1 MNMNEEYEDGM
12 YREVEDENNPVYDY
26 DDQSIETG
34 YSQPAEERSSFM
46 QNLTLANKQINT
58 NLSLAQNIGGLYS
71 DCIKLREHRK
81 EVEALTQV
89 KLAGIV
95 AKYKTAEKF
104 ITSSFSERND
114 ALKNYYAVLDDA
126 VRKGDKELIIS
137 AMANI
142 SGIVTTSPL
151 KDLEKLCE
159 SFNDS
164 LDGLLDFE

>member
-12 YREVEDENNPVYDY
+12 CREVEDENNPVYDY
-26 DDQSIETG
+26 DDQSIETE
-34 YSQPAEERSSFM
+34 YSQPVEDRSDFI
-46 QNLTLANKQINT
+46 QNLSLVNKQINT
-58 NLSLAQNIGGLYS
+58 NLSLAQNLGGLYS
-71 DCIKLREHRK
+71 DCVKLREHRT

-89 KLAGIV
+89 QLAGIV
-95 AKYKTAEKF
+95 AKYKTAENF
-104 ITSSFSERND
+104 ITSSFSERKE

-126 VRKGDKELIIS
+126 VRIGDRELIIS

>member
-1 MNMNEEYEDGM
+1 M
-12 YREVEDENNPVYDY
+12 
-26 DDQSIETG
+26 
-34 YSQPAEERSSFM
+34 
-46 QNLTLANKQINT
+46 
-58 NLSLAQNIGGLYS
+58 
-71 DCIKLREHRK
+71 REHRK

-126 VRKGDKELIIS
+126 VRKGDRELIIS

>member
-1 MNMNEEYEDGM
+1 MNTEYEEGM
-12 YREVEDENNPVYDY
+12 YRDVEDENNPVYDY
-26 DDQSIETG
+26 DDQSIETE

-58 NLSLAQNIGGLYS
+58 NLSLAQNIVGLYS

-104 ITSSFSERND
+104 ITSSFSERKD
-114 ALKNYYAVLDDA
+114 ALKNNYAVLDDA

>member
-1 MNMNEEYEDGM
+1 M
-12 YREVEDENNPVYDY
+12 
-26 DDQSIETG
+26 
-34 YSQPAEERSSFM
+34 
-46 QNLTLANKQINT
+46 
-58 NLSLAQNIGGLYS
+58 
-71 DCIKLREHRK
+71 
-81 EVEALTQV
+81 

-114 ALKNYYAVLDDA
+114 ALKNNYAVLDDA

>member
-1 MNMNEEYEDGM
+1 MNAEYEDDM
-12 YREVEDENNPVYDY
+12 YRDVEDENNPVYDY
-26 DDQSIETG
+26 DDQSIETE
-34 YSQPAEERSSFM
+34 YPQPAEGRSDFI
-46 QNLTLANKQINT
+46 QNLSLANKQINA

-114 ALKNYYAVLDDA
+114 ALRNYYAVLDDA
-126 VRKGDKELIIS
+126 VRKGDRELIIS

-164 LDGLLDFE
+164 LDSLLDFD

>member
-1 MNMNEEYEDGM
+1 MNRNEEYEDGM
-12 YREVEDENNPVYDY
+12 CREVEDENNPVYDY
-26 DDQSIETG
+26 DDQSIETE
-34 YSQPAEERSSFM
+34 YSQPVEDRSDFI
-46 QNLTLANKQINT
+46 QNLSLVNKQINT
-58 NLSLAQNIGGLYS
+58 NLSLAQNLGGLYS
-71 DCIKLREHRK
+71 DCVKLREHRK

-114 ALKNYYAVLDDA
+114 ALKNCYADDA
-126 VRKGDKELIIS
+126 VRKGDRELIIS